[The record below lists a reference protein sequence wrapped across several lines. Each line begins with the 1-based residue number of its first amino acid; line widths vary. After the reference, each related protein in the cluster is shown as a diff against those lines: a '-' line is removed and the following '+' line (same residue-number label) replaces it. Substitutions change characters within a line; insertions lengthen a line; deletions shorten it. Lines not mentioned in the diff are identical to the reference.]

1 MLGNAISNYRKKLGL
16 TQEQLAQK
24 LEVTNQAVS
33 KWEGNQCC
41 PDVQLLPKLA
51 DVLGISL
58 DVLFGRGEEHRE
70 RAQKE
75 LPWEDDGSFHV
86 VLYCGHELVGSSRAN
101 LDCTFHYEG
110 PVRDIYCDVNL
121 QCDEVQGNVT
131 AGGYVEC
138 DDVAGHVSAGDY
150 VECGDVAGNLNAG
163 GYVEC
168 GDVGGSVSAGG
179 YVECGDVG
187 NNVNAGSY
195 VECGD
200 VGQRVNS
207 ASGFQHNGDVE
218 VNVDD
223 DEDDGVTIRIKNKGK
238 QKFSFNPFK
247 RDI

>member
-1 MLGNAISNYRKKLGL
+1 MLGNTISSYRKKLGL

-33 KWEGNQCC
+33 KWETDQCC
-41 PDVQLLPKLA
+41 PDVALLPKLA
-51 DVLGISL
+51 DTLGISL
-58 DVLFGRGEEHRE
+58 DTLFGRSEQEIPKEKPR
-70 RAQKE
+70 E

-86 VLYCGHELVGSSRAN
+86 VLYCGHELVGSSRAG
-101 LDCTFHYEG
+101 LECSFHYEG
-110 PVRDIYCDVNL
+110 PVRDIYCEVNL

-150 VECGDVAGNLNAG
+150 VECGDVAGNLAAG

-168 GDVGGSVSAGG
+168 GDVSGSVSAGS

-195 VECGD
+195 VECGE
-200 VGQRVNS
+200 VGGAVF
-207 ASGFQHNGDVE
+207 ASGHVSHQED
-218 VNVDD
+218 DD
-223 DEDDGVTIRIKNKGK
+223 DEITVTIKNEKKGFDPT
-238 QKFSFNPFK
+238 KFSVDFLKKFWEK
-247 RDI
+247 D